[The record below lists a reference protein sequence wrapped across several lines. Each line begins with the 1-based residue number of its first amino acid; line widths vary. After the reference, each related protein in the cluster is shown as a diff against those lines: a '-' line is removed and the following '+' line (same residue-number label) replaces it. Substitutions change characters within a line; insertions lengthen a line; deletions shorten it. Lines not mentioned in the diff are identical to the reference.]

1 MWNPK
6 GSMEYVL
13 SEDKAIQVKKEK
25 RKPASFEVQGSGPE
39 KKKQA
44 NVHAKRVTGDEF
56 KEALKKAVKERRT
69 NDSRQEAS
77 RVSERIRRRKKRPDA
92 MI

>member
-13 SEDKAIQVKKEK
+13 SEDEAIEVKKEK
-25 RKPASFEVQGSGPE
+25 RKPASIEVQGSGPK

-77 RVSERIRRRKKRPDA
+77 RVSKGIRRRKKRPDA